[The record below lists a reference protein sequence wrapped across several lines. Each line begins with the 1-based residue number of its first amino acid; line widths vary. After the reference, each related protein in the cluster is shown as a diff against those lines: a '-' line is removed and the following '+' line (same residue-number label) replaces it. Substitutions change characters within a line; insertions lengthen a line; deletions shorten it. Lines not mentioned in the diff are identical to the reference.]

1 MAARLPI
8 RVCLDDFDHTARRSI
23 TKAQIRE
30 LQSLGWL
37 KDGRSLLLIGQTGVG
52 NLRCV
57 YCQNWDISQEGE
69 GRTVSPDELANMM
82 LALQAIGCHNINLVS
97 PSHVVA

>member
-1 MAARLPI
+1 
-8 RVCLDDFDHTARRSI
+8 
-23 TKAQIRE
+23 
-30 LQSLGWL
+30 
-37 KDGRSLLLIGQTGVG
+37 
-52 NLRCV
+52 V

-97 PSHVVA
+97 PSHVVAQILAAVARCSGPPSGLPAKGASQRGGAIIGSHAPQGARGGRR

>member
-1 MAARLPI
+1 
-8 RVCLDDFDHTARRSI
+8 
-23 TKAQIRE
+23 
-30 LQSLGWL
+30 
-37 KDGRSLLLIGQTGVG
+37 
-52 NLRCV
+52 V

-82 LALQAIGCHNINLVS
+82 LALQAIGCHNINLVW